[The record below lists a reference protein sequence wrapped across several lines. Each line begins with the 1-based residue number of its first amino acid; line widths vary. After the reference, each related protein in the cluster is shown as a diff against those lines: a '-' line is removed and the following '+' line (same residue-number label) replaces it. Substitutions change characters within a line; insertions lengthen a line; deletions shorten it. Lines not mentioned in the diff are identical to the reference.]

1 MPKTRSISAGE
12 SEIGWTD
19 NTEDVRNMW
28 NRLSENVALNLQLES
43 VIPRLTHVTVSCSC
57 SPPPV
62 LQQRGAGEAI

>member
-28 NRLSENVALNLQLES
+28 NRPSENVPLN
-43 VIPRLTHVTVSCSC
+43 PD
-57 SPPPV
+57 
-62 LQQRGAGEAI
+62 